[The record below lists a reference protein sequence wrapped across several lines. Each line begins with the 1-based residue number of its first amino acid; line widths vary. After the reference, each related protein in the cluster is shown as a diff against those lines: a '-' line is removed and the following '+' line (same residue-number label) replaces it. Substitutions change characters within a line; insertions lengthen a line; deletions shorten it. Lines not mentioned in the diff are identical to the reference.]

1 MPRGGYRP
9 GTGGRRP
16 GAGRKKGS
24 ATQRTRKTNLL
35 AQKAAREG
43 PQPLQVMLDAMR
55 DHYDKGELDAAA
67 EIAKA
72 AAPYCHPRLQSV
84 QLETPP
90 QGSGVQS
97 VTAAVEETERALLQH
112 VRDLARV
119 AACGAVQGA
128 VDAAKDSAP
137 APVVVEALPAGG
149 AVEVG
154 TP

>member
-24 ATQRTRKTNLL
+24 ATRRTRKTNAL

-55 DHYDKGELDAAA
+55 DHFARGELDAAA

-72 AAPYCHPRLQSV
+72 AAPYCHPKLAAV
-84 QLETPP
+84 QPDKTPP
-90 QGSGVQS
+90 GPPLKP
-97 VTAAVEETERALLQH
+97 VTEAIAEQERALIQFAK
-112 VRDLARV
+112 DM
-119 AACGAVQGA
+119 AAAAA

-137 APVVVEALPAGG
+137 APVVVEALPAGAG
-149 AVEVG
+149 EAG